1 MSTQM
6 MGALSFIGVRQGGLL
21 SSWDLMGNCK
31 SIEWGLVDLREENKM
46 IDDIKKNYQIIDA
59 SPAGIVD
66 DFYLWVK
73 SRLFAIYRS
82 LIIILLLL
90 GLGVNFCWA
99 DGMKGGLS
107 PAELAF
113 IQGKVFPVLIEYGYC
128 ARASGDCLGDYYV
141 TCLSYKSLACNVW
154 GVTNRRAIFAITRDV
169 LSSNLRVSRFVF
181 WRSRYKKKGIFERP
195 LLSLDINMQE
205 N

>member
-1 MSTQM
+1 
-6 MGALSFIGVRQGGLL
+6 
-21 SSWDLMGNCK
+21 
-31 SIEWGLVDLREENKM
+31 M
-46 IDDIKKNYQIIDA
+46 IDNIKKIYQIIDA

-66 DFYLWVK
+66 VFYCWVK

-82 LIIILLLL
+82 LIIVLLLL

-154 GVTNRRAIFAITRDV
+154 GVTNKRAIFAMTRDV

-181 WRSRYKKKGIFERP
+181 WRSRYKNKGIFEKP